1 MNKIKILITASILFL
16 VVTSCVKEVKETV
29 DSLECATLL
38 SKINDD
44 DDDSCADAIADIEKI
59 ERHCSEFLSD
69 ESKELI
75 ATLRANCTDN

>member
-1 MNKIKILITASILFL
+1 MNKVKTLASITLLFL
-16 VVTSCVKEVKETV
+16 IVSSCVKEVKETI
-29 DSLECATLL
+29 DSIECATLL
-38 SKINDD
+38 GKLSQDD
-44 DDDSCADAIADIEKI
+44 SDSCAEALADIEKI